1 MKKANAG
8 LMLASEVAKSKGG
21 QKIIDSTASNVSNSM
36 QTANRIQ
43 SVIGW
48 TITALV
54 LAGGGYLIY
63 RFLIKPSIT
72 NKENNGENRAS
83 IKEGELVLK
92 EYDKLGLNVDPTKN
106 YKSIADTIQSAMNGW
121 SEDDPKVGE
130 QLMLLSNDAEWEALK
145 IAWGG
150 VDGKRHIDGGWLG
163 GGDYSLTSAITTY
176 LDDPYKRAVNSN
188 FASKNMKTR
197 I

>member
-8 LMLASEVAKSKGG
+8 LLVASEVAKTKSG
-21 QKIIDSTASNVSNSM
+21 QEAISGTMTSV
-36 QTANRIQ
+36 NRVQ

-54 LAGGGYLIY
+54 LAGGGFLLW
-63 RFLIKPSIT
+63 RFIIKPAMQ
-72 NKENNGENRAS
+72 KGESDAEKRAS

-92 EYDKLGLNVDPTKN
+92 EYDRLGLRVDPTKN
-106 YKSIADTIQSAMNGW
+106 YKGIADAIQSALSG
-121 SEDDPKVGE
+121 STEDEEAVYS
-130 QLMLLSNDAEWEALK
+130 QIRLISNDAEWEALK
-145 IAWGG
+145 IAWAG
-150 VDGKRHIDGGWLG
+150 VDGSRPVEGTFTSTN
-163 GGDYSLTSAITTY
+163 YSLVGALIGLFNTSE
-176 LDDPYKRAVNSN
+176 RNVVNQI